1 MASPN
6 PRDIII
12 GPVVSEKSYAGVQDK
27 RYSFFVDLRATKSQI
42 KSAIEEIFGVKV
54 VNISTSSIKSK
65 PKRLG
70 RSIGRNSRRK
80 KAVVTL
86 SKKDKIDFFE
96 AV

>member
-1 MASPN
+1 MVSPN

-12 GPVVSEKSYAGVQDK
+12 GPVVSEKSYAGVQNK
-27 RYSFFVDLRATKSQI
+27 RYSFFVDVRATKSQI
-42 KSAIEEIFGVKV
+42 KDAIEKIFNVTVVK
-54 VNISTSSIKSK
+54 ISTCNIKSK
-65 PKRLG
+65 PKVIG

-86 SKKDKIDFFE
+86 GEKDKIDFFE

>member
-1 MASPN
+1 MISPN

-12 GPVVSEKSYAGVQDK
+12 APVVSEKSYAGVQDK

-42 KSAIEEIFGVKV
+42 KSAIEEIFNVKV
-54 VNISTSSIKSK
+54 EKISTSNIKSK
-65 PKRLG
+65 PRRLG
-70 RSIGRNSRRK
+70 KSIGRSSRKK

-96 AV
+96 SV

>member
-1 MASPN
+1 MVSPN

-12 GPVVSEKSYAGVQDK
+12 SPVVSEKSYAGVQDK

-42 KSAIEEIFGVKV
+42 KNAIEEIFNVTV
-54 VNISTSSIKSK
+54 VNISTSNIKSK

-70 RSIGRNSRRK
+70 RSEGRNSRKK